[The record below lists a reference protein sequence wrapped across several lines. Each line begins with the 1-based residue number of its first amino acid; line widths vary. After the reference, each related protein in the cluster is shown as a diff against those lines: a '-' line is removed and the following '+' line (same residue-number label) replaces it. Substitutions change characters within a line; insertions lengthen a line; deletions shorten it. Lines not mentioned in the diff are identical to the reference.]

1 MKAYTTKKREMM
13 IFFKKKKVLEIKIY
27 GDPVL
32 NKQTKRIE
40 NIDDS
45 IIALADTMITTMKEA
60 DGVGLAAP
68 QIGESIS
75 LIILGIPYNSENM
88 AQRTPGEIL
97 LLPQMPLVLVN
108 PELTPT
114 TNVTSTAEEGCL
126 SVPEIYAKV
135 VRPEKVML
143 SAEQLDGNKIN
154 IECGGFLA
162 RALQHECDHLNGIL
176 FPEILEEEELDKIK
190 PMLKKIKK
198 KR

>member
-1 MKAYTTKKREMM
+1 MN
-13 IFFKKKKVLEIKIY
+13 FFKRKKVLEIKIY
-27 GDPVL
+27 GDAVL
-32 NKQTKRIE
+32 NKQVKKIDT
-40 NIDDS
+40 IDDS
-45 IIALADTMITTMKEA
+45 IKALADTMVTTMKDA

-75 LIILGIPYNSENM
+75 LIILGVPYNPENM
-88 AQRTPGEIL
+88 DQYSPGEML
-97 LLPQMPLVLVN
+97 LLPKMPLVLVN

-114 TNVTSTAEEGCL
+114 TNIMSTAEEGCL

-135 VRPEKVML
+135 TRPEKVML

-162 RALQHECDHLNGIL
+162 RALQHECNHLNGIL
-176 FPEILEEEELDKIK
+176 FPEIIEKEELKRIQ
-190 PMLKKIKK
+190 PMLKKLTK

>member
-1 MKAYTTKKREMM
+1 MK
-13 IFFKKKKVLEIKIY
+13 FFKKKKVLEIKIY
-27 GDPVL
+27 GDAVL
-32 NKQTKRIE
+32 NKQVEKIE
-40 NIDDS
+40 KIDDS
-45 IIALADTMITTMKEA
+45 IIALADTMITTMKDA

-75 LIILGIPYNSENM
+75 LIILGVPYSRDNM
-88 AQRTPGEIL
+88 QQCSPGEML
-97 LLPQMPLVLVN
+97 LLPQMPLALVN

-114 TNVTSTAEEGCL
+114 THAMSTAEEGCL

-135 VRPEKVML
+135 TRPEKVML

-154 IECGGFLA
+154 VECGGFLA

-176 FPEILEEEELDKIK
+176 FPEVLDEDELKKIK
-190 PMLKKIKK
+190 PMLNKLTK